1 MENLYCYSEVVGVS
15 YLDKSISEE
24 LVIFMFNHEKFQ
36 RAIELEQI
44 KMDEKEITRF
54 YKNLS
59 RSGGWL
65 TTQPVNGV
73 YKMICTYETT
83 TKGIVLSISYK
94 EGKTIKYRKEQYS
107 WEFIANGIMK
117 SLNSMSKQLVL
128 F

>member
-1 MENLYCYSEVVGVS
+1 MENMYCYSEVVGVS
-15 YLDKSISEE
+15 YPNKSISEE

-44 KMDEKEITRF
+44 KLDEKEIIRF

-73 YKMICTYETT
+73 YKMICSYETT

-94 EGKTIKYRKEQYS
+94 EGKTTKYRKESYS

>member
-1 MENLYCYSEVVGVS
+1 MENLYCYSEVFGVS
-15 YLDKSISEE
+15 YQNKSISEE
-24 LVIFMFNHEKFQ
+24 LVIFMFNHEKLQ

-44 KMDEKEITRF
+44 IMDENEILRF

-65 TTQPVNGV
+65 TTQPINGV

-83 TKGIVLSISYK
+83 TKGVTLSISYK
-94 EGKTIKYRKEQYS
+94 EGKTTKYRKEQYS
-107 WEFIANGIMK
+107 WEFIVNGIMR
-117 SLNSMSKQLVL
+117 SLNTMSKQLVL

>member
-1 MENLYCYSEVVGVS
+1 MS
-15 YLDKSISEE
+15 YPNKSISEE

-44 KMDEKEITRF
+44 KMDEKEIIRF

-73 YKMICTYETT
+73 YKMICSYETT

-94 EGKTIKYRKEQYS
+94 EGKTTKYRKESYS

>member
-1 MENLYCYSEVVGVS
+1 MENLYCYSEVVGVR
-15 YLDKSISEE
+15 YPNKSISEE
-24 LVIFMFNHEKFQ
+24 LVIFMFNHEEFQ

-44 KMDEKEITRF
+44 KMDEKEIIRF

-83 TKGIVLSISYK
+83 IKGIVLFISYK
-94 EGKTIKYRKEQYS
+94 EGKRTKYRKEPYS